1 MRLTSLRLENWRN
14 FRRAEVPL
22 ARRVFLV
29 GPNASGKSNL
39 LDVIRFLRD
48 VADPRGG
55 FQEAVDRRHGVS
67 QVRCLHAR
75 QHSDVVIDVTMD
87 VEDRAWRYRLEFN
100 QDNNRR
106 AVVRH
111 ETVWDGDR
119 QVLSRPDAADLTDPQ
134 LLTQTHLEQ
143 VNTNR
148 LFRPV
153 ADFLSRVRYLHLVPQ
168 LVRDRDRYVGR
179 EGDPYGGDFL
189 DQLAKMEKEQ
199 GRTFASRL
207 KKITKALR
215 VAVPNLEELR
225 LERDVRGLPHLQ
237 GLYEQR
243 RPNAGW
249 QNEDQFSDGT
259 LRLMGLLWAL
269 LDGSAPLLLEEPEL
283 SLHAGVVPFLPSM
296 MWQIGRKHGRQTIV
310 STHSVELLSD
320 ESISADEIVLLLP
333 SKEGTL
339 VTSAATHDQCRAL
352 LEAGIPP
359 GEVVMSRTRP
369 ARAEQLSLLFA
380 DLER

>member
-1 MRLTSLRLENWRN
+1 MRLTALRLENWRN
-14 FRRAEVPL
+14 FRRVEIPL

-29 GPNASGKSNL
+29 GPNAAGKSNL
-39 LDVIRFLRD
+39 LDAVRFLRD

-55 FQEAVDRRHGVS
+55 LQQAVDRRHGVS

-75 QHSDVVIDVTMD
+75 QHSDVVLD
-87 VEDRAWRYRLEFN
+87 VEMETEDGAWRYRLEFN

-106 AVVRH
+106 PFVRR
-111 ETVWDGDR
+111 ESVWKGGEEI
-119 QVLSRPDAADLTDPQ
+119 LSRPDGSDAKDAQ

-148 LFRPV
+148 AFRPV
-153 ADFLSRVRYLHLVPQ
+153 SEFLARIRYLHLVPQ

-179 EGDPYGGDFL
+179 ESDPYGGDFL

-199 GRTFASRL
+199 NRTFTSRL
-207 KKITKALR
+207 KRITKALR

-237 GLYEQR
+237 GLYEHW
-243 RPNAGW
+243 RPKAGW

-259 LRLMGLLWAL
+259 LRLMGLLWSL
-269 LDGSAPLLLEEPEL
+269 LDGTAPLLLEEPEL
-283 SLHAGVVPFLPSM
+283 SLHAAVVPFLPSM
-296 MWQIGRKHGRQTIV
+296 MWQIGRKSGRQTIV
-310 STHSVELLSD
+310 STHSAEMLSD
-320 ESISADEIVLLLP
+320 ESIAADEVLMLLP
-333 SKEGTL
+333 SKDGTQ
-339 VTSAATHDQCRAL
+339 VTPAATQEQCRVL
-352 LEAGIPP
+352 LEAGMLP

-369 ARAEQLSLLFA
+369 ENAEQLSLVFSDMEA
-380 DLER
+380 